1 MPQRAMTLRQPH
13 QQFQPILL
21 AVRRP
26 YPEGLDPPQPNRA
39 AHMSS
44 QTRKVWEHLVGII
57 MICLTVVST
66 LSAGTWYLVRR
77 HPDRC
82 HQLHSVLLCRGL
94 IKNDFPSTMY
104 SRVDNSETSSLLLNP
119 SNVMSDS
126 DDDMLI

>member
-1 MPQRAMTLRQPH
+1 
-13 QQFQPILL
+13 
-21 AVRRP
+21 
-26 YPEGLDPPQPNRA
+26 
-39 AHMSS
+39 
-44 QTRKVWEHLVGII
+44 
-57 MICLTVVST
+57 MICLTVIST
-66 LSAGTWYLVRR
+66 LSAGTLYLVRR

-104 SRVDNSETSSLLLNP
+104 SRVSSVLLTDIKAGSVKRCLVLLQVDNSETSSLLLNP